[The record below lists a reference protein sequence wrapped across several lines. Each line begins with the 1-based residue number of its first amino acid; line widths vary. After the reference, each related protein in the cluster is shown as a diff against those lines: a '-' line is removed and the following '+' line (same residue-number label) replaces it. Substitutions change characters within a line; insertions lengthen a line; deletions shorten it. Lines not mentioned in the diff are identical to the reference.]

1 MGVHRLEGPND
12 IKTLPEREARR
23 CRYYSSKICSKQ
35 GKSEKKKKKV
45 KFESQSLVP
54 NIKEE

>member
-1 MGVHRLEGPND
+1 MILRPYLKERLEDVD
-12 IKTLPEREARR
+12 ITL
-23 CRYYSSKICSKQ
+23 Q
-35 GKSEKKKKKV
+35 KSVVNKANQKKKKKKKV

>member
-1 MGVHRLEGPND
+1 MILRPYLKERLEDVD
-12 IKTLPEREARR
+12 ITL
-23 CRYYSSKICSKQ
+23 Q
-35 GKSEKKKKKV
+35 KSVVNKANQKKKKKKV